1 MEPWKPTTKII
12 SDGLYGRSRN
22 PIYVSMSLLYISLA
36 IMAGSLIALYLVV
49 PCLVVIRYYVIGRE
63 ETYLEA
69 KFGDDYLQYKRQVRR
84 WF

>member
-1 MEPWKPTTKII
+1 
-12 SDGLYGRSRN
+12 
-22 PIYVSMSLLYISLA
+22 
-36 IMAGSLIALYLVV
+36 MAGSLIALYLVV